1 MWIWK
6 QDVLI
11 HLFNH
16 CMPLAL
22 LFLSCETCIYCCKVL
37 LLKALQCKQFKLFLP
52 GTIDNRV

>member
-6 QDVLI
+6 QDV
-11 HLFNH
+11 HVCNH

-22 LFLSCETCIYCCKVL
+22 WFLSCETCIYCCKVL